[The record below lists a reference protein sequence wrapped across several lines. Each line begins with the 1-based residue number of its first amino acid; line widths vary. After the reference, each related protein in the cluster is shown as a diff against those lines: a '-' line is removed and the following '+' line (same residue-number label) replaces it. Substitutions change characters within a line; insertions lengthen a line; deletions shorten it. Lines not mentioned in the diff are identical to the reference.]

1 MAKSRK
7 DDERR
12 PVYVGLDVSKNET
25 QLCVVGADGAKLFEA
40 KVATEPDAIV
50 RAIAKTAEKHEA
62 RIELIGLEMGGMAGW
77 LCRELRAWR
86 LPVVCIDARHAH
98 AALSTRMNKTDRGD
112 ARGIAELMRTGWFR
126 EVALRSEESQALR
139 ALMVARSRL
148 VRMRA
153 DAQNQIRGLLKE
165 RGIRMPRAVGAM
177 FRRRVREA
185 MEGRLAE
192 GDHLH
197 VLIDTFLRLH
207 ERLCVE
213 QDGIERRIR
222 HEASAD
228 ETTRRLM
235 TIPGVGVMTA
245 TCFRQTIDDPHRF
258 TSSATVGAYLGLTPR
273 RHQSGEVDWTGR
285 ISKRGSVTMRALLY
299 EAATVIMHRVR
310 RSCAMK
316 RWAEGLAG
324 RIGQKRAKVALA
336 RKLAVMM
343 HAIWVD
349 GTEFDWGQDAGPA
362 TGST

>member
-1 MAKSRK
+1 MTKARRS
-7 DDERR
+7 DERR

-25 QLCVVGADGAKLFEA
+25 QLCVVAADGAKLFEA
-40 KVATEPDAIV
+40 KVATEPGALV
-50 RAIAKTAEKHEA
+50 RAIAKTTEKHGA
-62 RIELIGLEMGGMAGW
+62 RVELIGLEMGGMASW
-77 LCRELRAWR
+77 LWRELKAWS

-126 EVALRSEESQALR
+126 EVAPRSEESQAMR

-177 FRRRVREA
+177 FRRRVREV

-207 ERLCVE
+207 ERICVE

-222 HEASAD
+222 HEAAAD

-245 TCFRQTIDDPHRF
+245 TCFRQTVDDPHRF

-273 RHQSGEVDWTGR
+273 RHQSGEMDWTGR

-316 RWAEGLAG
+316 RWAEGLAE
-324 RIGQKRAKVALA
+324 RIGKRRAKVALA

-349 GTEFDWGQDAGPA
+349 GTEFDWGQDAGPTVGA
-362 TGST
+362 A